1 MRTCAPRW
9 EGQAASRRE
18 AARPLPW
25 VAAPRAQGERPPL
38 PLHPTTTTHYIIAA
52 ALPCVNLPHSIVHAG
67 VYIAPAWS
75 AAAALCVFTRGAV
88 VSAPGDGEG
97 GTGRRAARDDGPPS
111 PAFVT
116 PPPSLLS
123 LHPRRHRPPSARGGN
138 ACRASI
144 LAAGPG
150 ATSRTAAHRS
160 DVIARCAR
168 ARRRRTPHARRA
180 PNAPRQ
186 RPPARAAG
194 PTRARAE

>member
-1 MRTCAPRW
+1 MGSCPAGTGG
-9 EGQAASRRE
+9 EAASSS
-18 AARPLPW
+18 
-25 VAAPRAQGERPPL
+25 
-38 PLHPTTTTHYIIAA
+38 LHPTTTTHYIIAA

-75 AAAALCVFTRGAV
+75 VAAALRVFTRGAV

-123 LHPRRHRPPSARGGN
+123 LHPRRHRPPSARGSD
-138 ACRASI
+138 AYRAII

-150 ATSRTAAHRS
+150 ATSGTAAHRS
-160 DVIARCAR
+160 DVIARDAR
-168 ARRRRTPHARRA
+168 ARATTNTAARRA
-180 PNAPRQ
+180 P
-186 RPPARAAG
+186 ARAS
-194 PTRARAE
+194 